1 MFDLKNKIEIGD
13 WDIVNNHLFA
23 VQNNEINKFDLLG
36 NYLETIYNLEKYWGV
51 KYYDKF
57 IHIFTMYSENTF
69 IDYKGKIIFTKNNF
83 NYYHF
88 INYNKYIG
96 YDRDI
101 KKVVLF
107 ENNNIKELHR
117 SRIVLSKVLSNLF
130 VFSDKE
136 KKVIYLT
143 DLNTAR
149 PLWQFNLLQLGSFI
163 GSDGVKNNYKV
174 DKFIAIHKHILFIA
188 LNLPSHSIIAL
199 DIQTGKLLRKWEQIP
214 YNIGANYDPYSKT
227 IFGFGYQNYWQIDID
242 TLSLET
248 YNIAETFLQKGLET
262 TRNNVN
268 IPVNQKH
275 YLISIDT
282 PVDEKENRYY
292 NGVALF
298 NKQTKKLDWHYV
310 FDKNVFL
317 GSNDPKMSDNKLYQL
332 DTGGNLYIFEKQT
345 DEQV

>member
-1 MFDLKNKIEIGD
+1 MKYNLIKTIEKIIDFEANHNFAIKEGKVYNFVSDKTIEEIEKQRNIYSFGDNYVISKDLRGNSFIIHITDLKIDITDKISSFSYPYLSLYKDTEGIRKYTIYDYLLKKILFETTGWIGRDIIGD
-13 WDIVNNHLFA
+13 
-23 VQNNEINKFDLLG
+23 
-36 NYLETIYNLEKYWGV
+36 
-51 KYYDKF
+51 
-57 IHIFTMYSENTF
+57 
-69 IDYKGKIIFTKNNF
+69 
-83 NYYHF
+83 
-88 INYNKYIG
+88 YI
-96 YDRDI
+96 
-101 KKVVLF
+101 
-107 ENNNIKELHR
+107 
-117 SRIVLSKVLSNLF
+117 
-130 VFSDKE
+130 FSDYQG
-136 KKVIYLT
+136 VIT
-143 DLNTAR
+143 CRNIFSEQ
-149 PLWQFNLLQLGSFI
+149 PLWQFDLLQLGSFI

-199 DIQTGKLLRKWEQIP
+199 DIQTGKLLQKWEQIP

-248 YNIAETFLQKGLET
+248 YNLAETFLQKGLET

-292 NGVALF
+292 NGIALF

-332 DTGGNLYIFEKQT
+332 DTDGNLHIFENQT